1 MATRISPDAAAT
13 SDVSRRAFLQA
24 SALVGGGL
32 LLDFYVPNVRAASS
46 SMGGEVLNAYIR
58 VMPDGI
64 VTIMAKNPEIGQGVK
79 TSLPMLIAE
88 EFDVDWKNV
97 RTEQALADGA
107 KYAPQFAGGSTA
119 TPLNWE
125 PLRRVGAAGRE
136 MMVRAAAE
144 TWSVPANELRTASGT
159 VTHAPT
165 GRKLTYAELA
175 GAAAKL
181 TPPNLSSV
189 RLKDPKDFTI
199 IGTSVPGVD
208 SPLVVEGKP
217 LFGIDVTVPG
227 MKYAIY
233 EKCPVFGGTIVS
245 ANVDAVKSLPG
256 VRDAFVLKGDESAAG
271 STGPLDR
278 LADGV
283 AIVADSW
290 WLAEQARA
298 KLEVQW
304 DEGTAAR
311 DSDERFA
318 AEATKLSRQAPAMR
332 IINEGNVDEA
342 LADAFQVLEADYA
355 YPFLAHATLEPQNC
369 TAAYADGKLELWAP
383 TQGPEGNRMVIAGT
397 LGIDPQDITIHLMRC
412 GGGFGRRGS
421 SDYAVE
427 AAAISKQAGVPVKLL
442 WNRADDI
449 RHDFYRPAGFHY
461 FKAGLDSHGD
471 LVAFRDHFVTLG
483 TAEAPASSAFAGPDE
498 FPSRCVDHMEFAA
511 SFIPTGVPTGPL
523 RAPESNGL
531 AFAFQSFIDELAHAA
546 GRDPL
551 QYRLD
556 LLGEPRIL
564 DSHDDR
570 YGPQPDFDT
579 GRMRGVLELVR
590 EKSGWDKRQ
599 QLPSGT
605 GMGAAFYY
613 SHMGYFAEVVKATVG
628 VNGAV
633 KVDKVWIAV
642 DVGSHIVNPTGAEN
656 QVQGA
661 ALDGLGQALAL
672 QVNIENGRTKQ
683 SNFHDY
689 TLLRIDQAPPVEVH
703 FRRTDN
709 PPTGLGEPAL
719 PPVIPA
725 LCNAIY
731 AASGKRVR
739 RLPIDQG
746 MLAKA

>member
-1 MATRISPDAAAT
+1 MAAKVSPELAT
-13 SDVSRRAFLQA
+13 KPDVSRRAFLKA

-32 LLDFYVPNVRAASS
+32 LLDFYVPRAHSQGRAA
-46 SMGGEVLNAYIR
+46 GAVLNAYIR

-88 EFDVDWKNV
+88 ELDVDWANV
-97 RTEQALADGA
+97 RIEQADADGA

-119 TPLNWE
+119 TPINWE
-125 PLRRVGAAGRE
+125 PLRRVGAAARE
-136 MMVRAAAE
+136 MLVRAAAE
-144 TWSVPANELRTASGT
+144 TWGVPASELVTASGT
-159 VTHAPT
+159 VTHVPT
-165 GRKLTYAELA
+165 GRKLAYAELA
-175 GAAAKL
+175 AAAAKL
-181 TPPNLSSV
+181 TPPDLTKV

-208 SPLVVEGKP
+208 SPLVVAGKP

-233 EKCPVFGGTIVS
+233 EKCPVFGGRIVR
-245 ANVDAVKSLPG
+245 ANVDAVKALPG
-256 VRDAFVLKGDESAAG
+256 VRDAFVLKGNESVVG

-278 LADGV
+278 LVDGV

-290 WLAEQARA
+290 WLAEQARE
-298 KLEVQW
+298 KLEVEW
-304 DEGTAAR
+304 DEGSAAR

-318 AEATKLSRQAPAMR
+318 AEAARLSRQRPATY
-332 IINEGNVDEA
+332 IVKDGDVDEA
-342 LADAFQVLEADYA
+342 LASAAQVLEADYA

-383 TQGPEGNRMVIAGT
+383 TQGPEGNRQVIAGT
-397 LGIDPQDITIHLMRC
+397 LGIDPQDITIHLTRC

-461 FKAGLDSHGD
+461 FKAGLDGNGN

-483 TAEAPASSAFAGPDE
+483 TADAPASSAFAGPDE
-498 FPSRCVDHMEFAA
+498 FPARFVDHMEFAA
-511 SFIPTGVPTGPL
+511 SFIPSGVPTGPL

-531 AFAFQSFIDELAHAA
+531 AFAFQSFLDELAHAA

-564 DSHDDR
+564 DSSDDR

-590 EKSGWDKRQ
+590 EKSGWNDRQ
-599 QLPSGT
+599 QLPPGT
-605 GMGAAFYY
+605 GMGTAFYY

-628 VNGAV
+628 ANGALS
-633 KVDKVWIAV
+633 VDKVWIAA

-661 ALDGLGQALAL
+661 ALDGIGQALT
-672 QVNIENGRTKQ
+672 QINIENGRTKQ
-683 SNFHDY
+683 SNFHDFQ
-689 TLLRIDQAPPVEVH
+689 LLRINQAPPVEVH

-731 AASGKRVR
+731 AACGKRVR

>member
-1 MATRISPDAAAT
+1 MAMHVVPESA
-13 SDVSRRAFLQA
+13 SKSNLSRRAFLKA

-32 LLDFYVPNVRAASS
+32 LLEFHVPNARAASAT
-46 SMGGEVLNAYIR
+46 GEVLNAYIK

-64 VTIMAKNPEIGQGVK
+64 VTITAKNPEIGQGVK
-79 TSLPMLIAE
+79 TMLPMLIAE
-88 EFDVDWKNV
+88 ELDVDWKNV
-97 RTEQALADGA
+97 RIEQAIADGA
-107 KYAPQFAGGSTA
+107 RYAPQFAGGSTA
-119 TPLNWE
+119 APLNWE
-125 PLRRVGAAGRE
+125 PLRRVGAAGRD
-136 MMVRAAAE
+136 MMVRAAVDV
-144 TWSVPANELRTASGT
+144 WGVPASELRTASGA
-159 VTHAPT
+159 VTHVSS
-165 GRKLTYAELA
+165 GRKLTYGELA
-175 GAAAKL
+175 AAAAKIA
-181 TPPNLSSV
+181 PPDPTTV

-233 EKCPVFGGTIVS
+233 AKCPVFGGTIVN
-245 ANVDAVKSLPG
+245 ANVAAVKSLPG
-256 VRDAFVLKGDESAAG
+256 VRDAFILRGDARVAG

-278 LADGV
+278 LVDGV

-290 WLAEQARA
+290 WLAEQAREQ
-298 KLEVQW
+298 LEVEW
-304 DEGTAAR
+304 DEGSAVR
-311 DSDERFA
+311 DSDTRFNEEA
-318 AEATKLSRQAPAMR
+318 ARLSRQAPATY
-332 IINEGNVDEA
+332 IVQDGDVDAA
-342 LADAFQVLEADYA
+342 LASASQVLEADYA

-369 TAAYADGKLELWAP
+369 TAVYASGKLEIWAP
-383 TQGPEGNRMVIAGT
+383 TQNPESNRTVIART
-397 LGIDPQDITIHLMRC
+397 LGLEPQDITIHLIRC
-412 GGGFGRRGS
+412 GGGFGRRGA

-427 AAAISKQAGVPVKLL
+427 AAAIAKHAGVPVKLL
-442 WNRADDI
+442 WSRADDV
-449 RHDFYRPAGFHY
+449 RHDFYRPAGFHH

-483 TAEAPASSAFAGPDE
+483 TGEGPASSAFAGPDE
-498 FPSRCVDHMEFAA
+498 FPARFVAHMEFAA
-511 SFIPTGVPTGPL
+511 SFIPSGVPTGPL

-551 QYRLD
+551 QFRLD

-564 DSHDDR
+564 DSTDDR

-590 EKSGWDKRQ
+590 EKSGWGARR
-599 QLPSGT
+599 QLPPGT
-605 GMGAAFYY
+605 GMGTAFYY
-613 SHMGYFAEVVKATVG
+613 SHMGYFAEVVQATVSA
-628 VNGAV
+628 NGAL
-633 KVDKVWIAV
+633 KVDKVWIAA
-642 DVGSHIVNPTGAEN
+642 DVGSQIINPTGAEN

-661 ALDGLGQALAL
+661 ALDGIGQALARI
-672 QVNIENGRTKQ
+672 NIENGRAVQ
-683 SNFHDY
+683 SNFHDFA
-689 TLLRIDQAPPVEVH
+689 LLRINQAPPVEVH

-731 AASGKRVR
+731 AACGKRLR
-739 RLPIDQG
+739 RLPIEQAT
-746 MLAKA
+746 LARG

>member
-1 MATRISPDAAAT
+1 MAARPKLDGAAS
-13 SDVSRRAFLQA
+13 SDFSRRAFLKA
-24 SALVGGGL
+24 SALAGGGL
-32 LLDFYVPNVRAASS
+32 LLDFYVPNVQASASS
-46 SMGGEVLNAYIR
+46 AAVLNAYIR
-58 VMPDGI
+58 VTPDGV

-79 TSLPMLIAE
+79 TLLPMLIAE
-88 EFDVDWKNV
+88 EFDVHWKDV

-144 TWSVPANELRTASGT
+144 TWGVPARECRTGSGT
-159 VTHAPT
+159 VTHAPS
-165 GRKLTYAELA
+165 GRRLGYAELA
-175 GAAAKL
+175 PAAAKL
-181 TPPNLSSV
+181 TPPALASV
-189 RLKDPKDFTI
+189 RLKDPKDFKI

-208 SPLVVEGKP
+208 SPLVVAGKP

-233 EKCPVFGGTIVS
+233 AKCPVFGGRIVN
-245 ANVDAVKSLPG
+245 ANVDAVKSQPG
-256 VRDAFVLKGDESAAG
+256 VVDVFIIKGNEGAVG

-278 LADGV
+278 LVDGV

-290 WLAEQARA
+290 WLAEQARS
-298 KLEVQW
+298 KLEVTW
-304 DEGTAAR
+304 DEGSAAHE
-311 DSDERFA
+311 SDARLA
-318 AEATKLSRQAPAMR
+318 AEAARLSRQAPATY
-332 IINEGNVDEA
+332 IVKDGNVDEA
-342 LADAFQVLEADYA
+342 LARAAHVLEADYA

-369 TAAYADGKLELWAP
+369 TAAYADGKIEVWAP
-383 TQGPEGNRMVIAGT
+383 TQAPEANRTTIART
-397 LGIDPQDITIHLMRC
+397 LGIRPEDITIHLTRS
-412 GGGFGRRGS
+412 GGGFGRRGA

-427 AAAISKQAGVPVKLL
+427 AAAISKRAGVPVKLL
-442 WNRADDI
+442 WNRTDDF

-461 FKAGLDSHGD
+461 FKAGLDGKGG

-483 TAEAPASSAFAGPDE
+483 TAGKPASSAFAGPDE
-498 FPSRCVDHMEFAA
+498 FPARFVANMEFAA
-511 SFIPTGVPTGPL
+511 SFIPSGVPTGPL

-564 DSHDDR
+564 DSKDDR
-570 YGPQPDFDT
+570 YGPQPNFDT

-590 EKSGWDKRQ
+590 EKSGWIDRHR
-599 QLPSGT
+599 LPRGT
-605 GMGAAFYY
+605 GMGVAFYY

-628 VNGAV
+628 ARGAL
-633 KVDKVWIAV
+633 KIDKVWVAV
-642 DVGSHIVNPTGAEN
+642 DVGSHIVNPIGAEN

-661 ALDGLGQALAL
+661 ALDGIGQALAL
-672 QVNIENGRTKQ
+672 QVNIKNGRAAQ
-683 SNFHDY
+683 SNYDSY
-689 TLLRIDQAPPVEVH
+689 TLLRINRAPPVEVH

-731 AASGKRVR
+731 AACGQRVR
-739 RLPIDQG
+739 RLPIG
-746 MLAKA
+746 RLTLTKA

>member
-1 MATRISPDAAAT
+1 MVMATRITPDAKAK
-13 SDVSRRAFLQA
+13 SGMSRRAFMQA

-32 LLDFYVPNVRAASS
+32 LLDFYVPSAGAASS
-46 SMGGEVLNAYIR
+46 PVGGVLNAYIK

-88 EFDVDWKNV
+88 ELDVDWKNV
-97 RTEQALADGA
+97 RTEQAIADGA

-125 PLRRVGAAGRE
+125 PLRRVGAAGRD
-136 MMVRAAAE
+136 MMVRAAAQ
-144 TWSVPANELRTASGT
+144 TWHVPTSECRTAAGT

-165 GRKLTYAELA
+165 GRRLTYAELA
-175 GAAAKL
+175 PVAAKL
-181 TPPNLSSV
+181 APPDLATV

-227 MKYAIY
+227 MKYAVF
-233 EKCPVFGGTIVS
+233 EKCPVFGGTLVR

-256 VRDAFVLKGDESAAG
+256 VVDAFVLRGREDAKG
-271 STGPLDR
+271 STASLDR
-278 LADGV
+278 LVDGV

-290 WLAEQARA
+290 WLAEKARK
-298 KLEVQW
+298 KLKVEW
-304 DEGTAAR
+304 DEGRAAG
-311 DSDERFA
+311 DSDARFA
-318 AEATKLSRQAPAMR
+318 ATAAELSRQAPATR
-332 IINEGNVDEA
+332 IVSHGNVDQA
-342 LADAFQVLEADYA
+342 LASADRVLEADYA

-369 TAAYADGKLELWAP
+369 TASYKDGKLEVWAP
-383 TQGPEGNRMVIAGT
+383 TQGPEGNRALIART
-397 LGIDPQDITIHLMRC
+397 LGIDPNDITIHLTRC
-412 GGGFGRRGS
+412 GGGFGRRGA

-427 AAAISKQAGVPVKLL
+427 AAAIAKQAGVPVKLL
-442 WNRADDI
+442 WSREDDI

-461 FKAGLDSHGD
+461 FKAGLDRGGN
-471 LVAFRDHFVTLG
+471 LVAFRDHFVTFG
-483 TAEAPASSAFAGPDE
+483 TADTPAASAFAGPDE
-498 FPSRCVDHMEFAA
+498 FPARFVEHMEFAA
-511 SFIPTGVPTGPL
+511 SFIPAGVPTGAM

-564 DSHDDR
+564 DSTDDR
-570 YGPQPDFDT
+570 YGHQPDFDT

-590 EKSGWDKRQ
+590 EKSGWGQR
-599 QLPSGT
+599 QLPPGT
-605 GMGAAFYY
+605 GMGTAFYY
-613 SHMGYFAEVVKATVG
+613 SHMGYFAEVVQATVG
-628 VNGAV
+628 ANGAL
-633 KVDKVWIAV
+633 KVDKVWIGV
-642 DVGSHIVNPTGAEN
+642 DVGSHIVNPLGAEN

-661 ALDGLGQALAL
+661 ALDGIGQALAQRL
-672 QVNIENGRTKQ
+672 NIVNGRAVQ
-683 SNFHDY
+683 SNLHDY
-689 TLLRIDQAPPVEVH
+689 PLLRMSQAPPVEVH

-731 AASGKRVR
+731 AACGKRVR

-746 MLAKA
+746 TLTSS

>member
-1 MATRISPDAAAT
+1 MAARISPET
-13 SDVSRRAFLQA
+13 TTKPDVSRRAFLKA

-46 SMGGEVLNAYIR
+46 SAGEALNAYIR
-58 VMPDGI
+58 VTPDGI

-88 EFDVDWKNV
+88 ELDVDWKNV
-97 RTEQALADGA
+97 RTEQAIADGA

-119 TPLNWE
+119 TPFNWE

-136 MMVRAAAE
+136 MMVRAAAD
-144 TWSVPANELRTASGT
+144 TWGVAASELTTASGT
-159 VTHAPT
+159 VTHVPT
-165 GRKLTYAELA
+165 GRKLNYGELA
-175 GAAAKL
+175 ATAAKL
-181 TPPNLSSV
+181 TPPDPATVNI
-189 RLKDPKDFTI
+189 KDPKDFTI

-256 VRDAFVLKGDESAAG
+256 VHAAFILKGNERVVG

-278 LADGV
+278 LVDGV

-290 WLAEQARA
+290 WLAEQAREQ
-298 KLEVQW
+298 LEVDW
-304 DEGTAAR
+304 DEGSAAR
-311 DSDERFA
+311 ESDARFA
-318 AEATKLSRQAPAMR
+318 AEAAKLSRQAPATYIVR
-332 IINEGNVDEA
+332 DGNVDEA
-342 LADAFQVLEADYA
+342 LAAAYRVLEADYS

-369 TAAYADGKLELWAP
+369 TAAYADGKVEVWAP
-383 TQGPEGNRMVIAGT
+383 TQAPEANRQTIAGT
-397 LGIDPQDITIHLMRC
+397 LGIDPQDITIHMTRC

-427 AAAISKQAGVPVKLL
+427 AAAISKHAGVPVKVL

-449 RHDFYRPAGFHY
+449 RHDFYRPAGFHH
-461 FKAGLDSHGD
+461 FKAGLDANGN

-483 TAEAPASSAFAGPDE
+483 TADQPSSSAFAGPDE
-498 FPSRCVDHMEFAA
+498 FPARFVDHMEFAA
-511 SFIPTGVPTGPL
+511 SFIPSDVPTGPL

-531 AFAFQSFIDELAHAA
+531 AFAFQSFLDELAHAA

-551 QYRLD
+551 QFRLD
-556 LLGEPRIL
+556 LLGDPRIL
-564 DSHDDR
+564 DSTDDR
-570 YGPQPDFDT
+570 YGQQPDFDT

-590 EKSGWDKRQ
+590 EKSGWDDRHR
-599 QLPSGT
+599 LPPGT
-605 GMGAAFYY
+605 GMGTAFYY

-628 VNGAV
+628 ADGVFT
-633 KVDKVWIAV
+633 VDKVWVAA
-642 DVGSHIVNPTGAEN
+642 DVGSHIINPTGAEN

-661 ALDGLGQALAL
+661 ALDGLSQALT
-672 QVNIENGRTKQ
+672 QISIENGRAVQ
-683 SNFHDY
+683 SNFHDFS
-689 TLLRIDQAPPVEVH
+689 LLRINQAPPVEVH
-703 FRRTDN
+703 FRTTDN

-731 AASGKRVR
+731 AACGKRVR
-739 RLPIDQG
+739 RLPIDQSA
-746 MLAKA
+746 LARA